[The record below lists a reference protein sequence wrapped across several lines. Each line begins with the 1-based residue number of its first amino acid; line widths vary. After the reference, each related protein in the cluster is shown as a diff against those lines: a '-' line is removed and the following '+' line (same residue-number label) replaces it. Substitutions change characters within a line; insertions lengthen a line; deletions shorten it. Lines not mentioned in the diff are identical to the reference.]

1 MVAGSPAIK
10 PVNLRSPALSIFS
23 KAKPRSCIRAFT
35 AAADEPHGM
44 SANAMS
50 LLPLAA
56 AFGSASNAQ
65 VNANALIMTS
75 LSDLTPQRKNTPNAM
90 ADAAHAESGEKPARV
105 VFFRGRARRS
115 DEEQTE
121 LAQDA

>member
-23 KAKPRSCIRAFT
+23 KAKPRSCICAFT

-75 LSDLTPQRKNTPNAM
+75 LSDLTPQRKNTPNARWQTQLTQR
-90 ADAAHAESGEKPARV
+90 AGKNPHASCSSGDVHGGP
-105 VFFRGRARRS
+105 
-115 DEEQTE
+115 T
-121 LAQDA
+121 